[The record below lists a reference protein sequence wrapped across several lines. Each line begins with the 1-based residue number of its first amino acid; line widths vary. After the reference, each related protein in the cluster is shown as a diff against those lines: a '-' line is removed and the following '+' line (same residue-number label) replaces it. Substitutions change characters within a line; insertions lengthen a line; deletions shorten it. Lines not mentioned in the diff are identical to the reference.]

1 MVFRVLQQL
10 YVFPLGVYVTM
21 ATSNSLGDSMGLRAL
36 GRTVNGASII
46 LQEAQYTDE
55 GTDHAALERMF
66 VVVVG

>member
-1 MVFRVLQQL
+1 MLQQL
-10 YVFPLGVYVTM
+10 YVFPIGVYVTM